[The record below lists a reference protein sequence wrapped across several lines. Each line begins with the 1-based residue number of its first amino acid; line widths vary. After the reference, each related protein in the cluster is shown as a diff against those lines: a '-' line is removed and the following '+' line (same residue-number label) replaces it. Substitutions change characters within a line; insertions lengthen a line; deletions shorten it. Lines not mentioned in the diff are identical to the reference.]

1 MTTIKYL
8 RNGYEA
14 ILAFVVEERKEGA
27 SLKELPIANEFEDV
41 FLEDLQGL
49 PLEKEIEFEI
59 ELVPG
64 TAPIS

>member
-1 MTTIKYL
+1 MMTIKYL

-14 ILAFVVEERKEGA
+14 FLAFFMEERKEGV

-41 FLEDLQGL
+41 FQEDIPRL